1 MWAKEALAECER
13 RAAVGGLDAGGPGAE
28 PPAPGSGDGKTRR
41 GALDRAEDDFVLP
54 EVFVGERE
62 DSVRGRS
69 ALPGSL
75 LRTDRDRVGT
85 VVARGVEP
93 KDHVHA
99 WHPARWQDGDAGRR
113 LDDVPV
119 QQQGEAR
126 GDAREMGRAGVARE
140 LADPGR
146 LLGRDR
152 SEEEHTSEL
161 QSLMRNS

>member
-93 KDHVHA
+93 KAHVHA
-99 WHPARWQDGDAGRR
+99 WHPARWQDRHAARR
-113 LDDVPV
+113 LDDDPVPP
-119 QQQGEAR
+119 QAEPR
-126 GDAREMGRAGVARE
+126 RHARE
-140 LADPGR
+140 LGPPA
-146 LLGRDR
+146 LA
-152 SEEEHTSEL
+152 HTL
-161 QSLMRNS
+161 CAPAPPPHD

>member
-75 LRTDRDRVGT
+75 LRTDRDRVGK
-85 VVARGVEP
+85 R
-93 KDHVHA
+93 
-99 WHPARWQDGDAGRR
+99 
-113 LDDVPV
+113 
-119 QQQGEAR
+119 
-126 GDAREMGRAGVARE
+126 GRASCRE
-140 LADPGR
+140 R
-146 LLGRDR
+146 VC
-152 SEEEHTSEL
+152 
-161 QSLMRNS
+161 QYV

>member
-1 MWAKEALAECER
+1 MRISDWSSDVCSSDLLENRRCAKGDGQFVLRAKEALAECER

-85 VVARGVEP
+85 VVARGVAP

-99 WHPARWQDGDAGRR
+99 WHPADRKSTR
-113 LDDVPV
+113 L
-119 QQQGEAR
+119 
-126 GDAREMGRAGVARE
+126 
-140 LADPGR
+140 
-146 LLGRDR
+146 
-152 SEEEHTSEL
+152 
-161 QSLMRNS
+161 NSSH